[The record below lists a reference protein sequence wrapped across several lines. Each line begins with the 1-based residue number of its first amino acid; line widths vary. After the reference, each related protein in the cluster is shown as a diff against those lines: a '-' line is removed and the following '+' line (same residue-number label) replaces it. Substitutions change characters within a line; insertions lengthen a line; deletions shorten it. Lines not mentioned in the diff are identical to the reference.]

1 MRGAKAAES
10 VMDNAVV
17 LSYARE
23 VFGDVSKTFSWLNT
37 PNSQLDGMRP
47 KDILEIGSAEDR
59 QKVYD
64 ELWRIDQGVF

>member
-37 PNSQLDGMRP
+37 ANLQLDGMRP